1 MTDQPLSEKGMATTG
16 QTTTGAKRTT
26 VLNNRFSHLVFLFGV
41 LLITLLTS
49 GKAMADNYTITLSG
63 SNLTIGG
70 ETTTLEQAVEIKTFT
85 LVADHGFKLPEVSN
99 ITVTKTNGGGGTVN
113 NGGGDDEWSYDNGT
127 ITLGASVDLTNDIT
141 VTANGVALSSDA
153 TLSAL
158 TYANDNISSGAPQD
172 VPSFSSE
179 PIPDITLDY
188 NSSLDGSTITMSV
201 TCTDTKASITVNDGA
216 TISNGEATATVTV
229 TAEDGSTKDYVV
241 NFKVAN
247 DKLISITAPS
257 VTLSERVASKE
268 DALKILNSG
277 SNNQFT
283 LVTEG
288 SQSITVEGAWT
299 FDGEFDN
306 KGGASNDFT
315 WTIGEDKLTAKK
327 LDKNDVKLTGTK
339 SVTNAAASTDA
350 TLTAL
355 TYSVGEE
362 SQGTVTGFA
371 TEDAETAQTYSVEL
385 PSGTAPDA
393 EITVEATANDERA
406 KVASEEGF
414 TATLESGE
422 ATITFTV
429 TPESGDDDKRTITVN
444 FTTAKSNV
452 ATLKELKY
460 KIGEGEDPVEVE
472 NFKADGTSYTITL
485 PYTTADNATI
495 TLLPVATDNGATI
508 TGEKIVTLSEGAG
521 NTTLTVTAADEE
533 TTQEVTINFTTAKE
547 KILSITAPTAP
558 VLEEAKNEAEVKQI
572 VDAIDKVAV
581 TSEGGTLTELPI
593 TWVLDDEFD
602 ATPGKKNSYT
612 WTITAGSYDAYEI
625 DGQKTTGKIEVTNFI
640 PAVTGEEES
649 VTIDSDNPVDKIG
662 NGSNLTTIEN
672 DVTISSGAKI
682 EQLTLDNVTV
692 GGELVIEE
700 TVNEIVLK
708 DATIPAV
715 TLATG
720 KTTTLSLQSGN
731 TISKITNAGTLILQ
745 NAEPAVQALSL
756 AIETRTA
763 APTNGAVSE
772 VVNNGVFT
780 DNTAT
785 IVAVTGDADL
795 TITALPKDQSTEGKE
810 VTLTVDATSTAG
822 NVSYQWQ
829 KYSGSWGNVNG
840 TDASLKI
847 TKEGNGTTKYRCEVK
862 STDKSSGTKTTTLY
876 TPAASVTFNTSSGGG
891 DNPPSTPT
899 YTVKLAKV
907 TGATFS
913 KGESTTVNKGS
924 DFSFTITLDEDYD
937 QSKPVV
943 TVDGKAIEA
952 NADGSYTIK
961 NIQEDTEIVV
971 TGIVKNTAT
980 GTEDVVADATRVWS
994 SGSTLYIHTPEAA
1007 TAYIFSGNGALQREL
1022 RVIGDQNLQLRAGF
1036 YIVRIGDYSAKVII
1050 R

>member
-63 SNLTIGG
+63 SNLTIEGG
-70 ETTTLEQAVEIKTFT
+70 STSLEQAVETKTFT
-85 LVADHGFKLPEVSN
+85 LVAEHGFKLPEVSN
-99 ITVTKTNGGGGTVN
+99 ITVTKTGGGTVN
-113 NGGGDDEWSYDNGT
+113 NGGGDDEWSYENGT
-127 ITLGASVDLTNDIT
+127 ITLGNTVDLSSGIT
-141 VTANGVALSSDA
+141 VTASGVALSSDA

-158 TYANDNISSGAPQD
+158 TYANDNISSGAPQN
-172 VPSFSSE
+172 VPSFSE
-179 PIPDITLDY
+179 ITIPDITLDY
-188 NSSLDGSTITMSV
+188 KSSLDGSTITMSG

-229 TAEDGSTKDYVV
+229 TAEDESTKDYVV

-277 SNNQFT
+277 SNNQFA
-283 LVTEG
+283 LVTKG
-288 SQSITVEGAWT
+288 GQNITVKGAWT
-299 FDGEFDN
+299 FDEEFDN
-306 KGGASNDFT
+306 KGGVSNDFT
-315 WTIGEDKLTAKK
+315 WTIDEDKLTTNK
-327 LDKNDVKLTGTK
+327 LDQNDVELTGTK

-350 TLTAL
+350 TLATL
-355 TYSVGEE
+355 TYSVGDE
-362 SQGTVTGFA
+362 SQGAVTGFEAEHTA
-371 TEDAETAQTYSVEL
+371 TPQTYSVEL

-406 KVASEEGF
+406 KVASEGGF
-414 TATLESGE
+414 AATLDAQGE
-422 ATITFTV
+422 AIITFTV
-429 TPESGDDDKRTITVN
+429 TSESEAVRTITVN

-460 KIGEGEDPVEVE
+460 TIGEGEDPVEVE

-558 VLEEAKNEAEVKQI
+558 VLEAAKNETEVKEI

-581 TSEGGTLTELPI
+581 TSEGGNLTELPI

-602 ATPGKKNSYT
+602 VTPGKKNTYT
-612 WTITAGSYDAYEI
+612 WTITAGSYDNYDINDQA
-625 DGQKTTGKIEVTNFI
+625 TTGEIEVTNFI
-640 PAVTGEEES
+640 PAVVGEEES
-649 VTIDSDNPVDKIG
+649 VTIDSDHPVDKIG

-731 TISKITNAGTLILQ
+731 AISKITNAGTLILQ

-810 VTLTVDATSTAG
+810 VTLTVDATSTVG
-822 NVSYQWQ
+822 TVSYQWQ

-847 TKEGNGTTKYRCEVK
+847 TKEENGTTKYRCEVK

>member
-63 SNLTIGG
+63 SNLTIEGG
-70 ETTTLEQAVEIKTFT
+70 STSLEQAVETKTFT
-85 LVADHGFKLPEVSN
+85 LVADHSFKLPEVSN
-99 ITVTKTNGGGGTVN
+99 ITVTKTGGGTVN
-113 NGGGDDEWSYDNGT
+113 NGGGDDEWSYENGT
-127 ITLGASVDLTNDIT
+127 ITLGNTVDLSSGIT
-141 VTANGVALSSDA
+141 VTASGVALSSDA

-158 TYANDNISSGAPQD
+158 TYANDNISSGAPQN
-172 VPSFSSE
+172 VPSFSE
-179 PIPDITLDY
+179 ITIPDITLDY
-188 NSSLDGSTITMSV
+188 NSSLDGSAITMSG

-283 LVTEG
+283 LVTKG

-299 FDGEFDN
+299 FNGEFDN
-306 KGGASNDFT
+306 KGGASNDFI
-315 WTIGEDKLTAKK
+315 WTIDEDKLTTKK
-327 LDKNDVKLTGTK
+327 LDQNDVELTGTK

-350 TLTAL
+350 TLATL
-355 TYSVGEE
+355 TYSVGDE
-362 SQGTVTGFA
+362 SQGAVTGFA
-371 TEDAETAQTYSVEL
+371 TEDAKTAQTYSVEL

-406 KVASEEGF
+406 KVASEGDF
-414 TATLESGE
+414 TATLDAQGE
-422 ATITFTV
+422 AIITFTV

-460 KIGEGEDPVEVE
+460 KIGEDGAPVDVE
-472 NFKADGTSYTITL
+472 NFAAEGTSYTITL

-508 TGEKIVTLSEGAG
+508 TGETTVTLSEGAG

-581 TSEGGTLTELPI
+581 TSEGGNLTELPI
-593 TWVLDDEFD
+593 TWALKNEFD
-602 ATPGKKNSYT
+602 ATPGKKNTYI
-612 WTITAGSYDAYEI
+612 WTITAGSYDDYDINDQA
-625 DGQKTTGKIEVTNFI
+625 TTGEIEVTNFI